1 MFYILIHTLFFDK
14 INKLAPDQP
23 MQEQPEIPQQQEP
36 PRQIEYKL
44 LELIFLTKSDVVQLI
59 LKDNHK
65 SSFLTRCWNTIVPF
79 MPVRLANC
87 TGVKNVSV
95 GEYNFSASSE
105 RTAKVRPCD

>member
-1 MFYILIHTLFFDK
+1 MRRSSITGADLDDSVLVVPVVGID
-14 INKLAPDQP
+14 
-23 MQEQPEIPQQQEP
+23 
-36 PRQIEYKL
+36 
-44 LELIFLTKSDVVQLI
+44 FLTKSDVVQLI

-95 GEYNFSASSE
+95 GEYNFSASSK
-105 RTAKVRPCD
+105 RKAKV